1 MTEKERT
8 GNFYINLVALY
19 PLIKLYGV
27 RFAQILTT
35 FVGWNNCKM

>member
-1 MTEKERT
+1 MTEKVKT
-8 GNFYINLVALY
+8 GKFYINLVAPQ
-19 PLIKLYGV
+19 PLIKLNGV